1 MRFLQK
7 IIESLLLLF
16 VFLLPWQAKLIL
28 RPEINNF
35 NEIGLYL
42 SHLVLLLALI
52 FFFIYQLKK
61 RSYLYRTPIIWY
73 FLGGLEISIL
83 ISFFVAPD
91 KILAAYHYFLMLGG
105 LGLFYLVREG
115 INRGAYEESCLNRI
129 RIIYTFLISIF
140 FQSVL
145 GIYQFLSQKSLVS
158 KFLGLA
164 NHDPQVLGTSVIETA
179 SGRWLRAYGG
189 LDHPNILGGVL
200 VIALLL
206 SAFLLARKR
215 IINSQIQ
222 MGGVLLLFCSY
233 FFSLAA
239 LFFTFSR
246 TAWLASVIGF
256 VVLLL
261 SILKE
266 EDHWVLKR
274 LLGIIFFSLIL
285 FSLAF
290 LPYKEL
296 IMTRFRAE
304 TRLEQISLNERTDFS
319 DEAIEIIKK
328 NTWLGIGAGNY
339 VKQKEIV
346 KTDATPYE
354 QPVHNAFLLIFAES
368 GIFAFL
374 SLILFLVFL
383 TKNGR
388 RQNFSLA
395 IIVSIVILMLFD
407 HWLMSLPFG
416 VLFFFL
422 ILGVI

>member
-35 NEIGLYL
+35 NEISLYL

-105 LGLFYLVREG
+105 LGLFYLIREG

-158 KFLGLA
+158 KYLGLA
-164 NHDPQVLGTSVIETA
+164 NHDPQVFGTSVIETA

-246 TAWLASVIGF
+246 TAWLAFMIGF

-261 SILKE
+261 SVLKR
-266 EDHWVLKR
+266 EDYWVLKR
-274 LLGIIFFSLIL
+274 L
-285 FSLAF
+285 
-290 LPYKEL
+290 
-296 IMTRFRAE
+296 
-304 TRLEQISLNERTDFS
+304 
-319 DEAIEIIKK
+319 
-328 NTWLGIGAGNY
+328 
-339 VKQKEIV
+339 
-346 KTDATPYE
+346 
-354 QPVHNAFLLIFAES
+354 
-368 GIFAFL
+368 
-374 SLILFLVFL
+374 
-383 TKNGR
+383 
-388 RQNFSLA
+388 
-395 IIVSIVILMLFD
+395 
-407 HWLMSLPFG
+407 
-416 VLFFFL
+416 
-422 ILGVI
+422 

>member
-7 IIESLLLLF
+7 LIESLLLLF
-16 VFLLPWQAKLIL
+16 VFLLPWQVKLIL
-28 RPEINNF
+28 RPEVNNF
-35 NEIGLYL
+35 NEISLYL
-42 SHLVLLLALI
+42 SQLVLLLALI

-61 RSYLYRTPIIWY
+61 KSYLYKTPIVWY
-73 FLGGLEISIL
+73 FLGGLEISVF

-91 KILAAYHYFLMLGG
+91 KILAAYHYFLILGG
-105 LGLFYLVREG
+105 LGLFYLIREG

-129 RIIYTFLISIF
+129 RIIYTFLISVF
-140 FQSVL
+140 FHSVL
-145 GIYQFLSQKSLVS
+145 GIYQFLSQKSFAF
-158 KFLGLA
+158 KYLGLA
-164 NHDPQVLGTSVIETA
+164 KHDPQVFGTSVVETI

-200 VIALLL
+200 VVALLL

-222 MGGVLLLFCSY
+222 IGGVLLLFCSY
-233 FFSLAA
+233 FFALAA

-246 TAWLASVIGF
+246 AAWLAFIIGF

-261 SILKE
+261 SVLKQ
-266 EDHWVLKR
+266 EDRWVLKR
-274 LLGIIFFSLIL
+274 LLALIFFSLIL
-285 FSLAF
+285 FFLAF
-290 LPYKEL
+290 LPYREL
-296 IMTRFRAE
+296 IMTRFKAE
-304 TRLEQISLNERTDFS
+304 IRLEQTSITERTDFTY
-319 DEAIEIIKK
+319 EAIEIIKK
-328 NTWLGIGAGNY
+328 NTLLGIGAGNY
-339 VKQKEIV
+339 VKQKELV
-346 KTDATPYE
+346 KTSAIPYE

-374 SLILFLVFL
+374 SLALFLIFL

-395 IIVSIVILMLFD
+395 IIVALFILMLLD
-407 HWLMSLPFG
+407 HWLISLPFG